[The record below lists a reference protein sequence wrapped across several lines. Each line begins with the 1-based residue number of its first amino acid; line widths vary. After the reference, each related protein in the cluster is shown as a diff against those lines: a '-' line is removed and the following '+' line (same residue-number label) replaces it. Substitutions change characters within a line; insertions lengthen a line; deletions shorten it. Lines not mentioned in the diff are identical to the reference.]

1 MEIDMRTLL
10 AALMVTTAFAF
21 PASARTATERPLGP
35 AADSQIYAQGRD
47 SVYVGGE
54 YRGTD
59 PDPDVRLELRR
70 ESPHGGD

>member
-1 MEIDMRTLL
+1 MKTLL
-10 AALMVTTAFAF
+10 ATLIATTAFAF
-21 PASARTATERPLGP
+21 PASAQRALR
-35 AADSQIYAQGRD
+35 AAPDSQVYSRGPSGYG

>member
-1 MEIDMRTLL
+1 MKTLL
-10 AALMVTTAFAF
+10 AALVATAAFAF
-21 PASARTATERPLGP
+21 PASAQRALSP
-35 AADSQIYAQGRD
+35 APDSQIYARGPSYLG

-59 PDPDVRLELRR
+59 PDPEIRLDLRR